1 MKDTQNSDRTAVFWR
16 AEEILK
22 SSDHY
27 PVQLNAFTNTHD
39 VLMKNMKEDI
49 VSVDSVKLE

>member
-16 AEEILK
+16 SEEILK